1 MSLFDQLVAALAGV
15 LDLGGPVVM
24 LLLGLSVVVLTVIL
38 YKLWQYSR
46 ARVGR
51 HDHLRAALDAWDRGD
66 LALARREARASRS
79 HLAAI
84 ATDALD
90 GPSDGRD
97 AARFEAEAEANVA
110 RLERGFRILDSIAQV
125 APLLG
130 LFGTVLGMI
139 DAFRALQA
147 AGAAVDP
154 SVLAGGIWVA
164 LLTTAAGLAV
174 AMPTSLVLT
183 FFESRT
189 ARERDFAD
197 LMLARLRAP
206 RAGRDG
212 AAAAASLDRPAHA

>member
-1 MSLFDQLVAALAGV
+1 MIDQLVAAFVGV
-15 LDLGGPVVM
+15 LELGGPVVM
-24 LLLGLSVVVLTVIL
+24 LLLGLSIIVLAVVL
-38 YKLWQYSR
+38 YKLWQHSR

-51 HDHLRAALDAWDRGD
+51 HYHLQAALEAWDRGD
-66 LALARREARASRS
+66 GALARREARASRS
-79 HLAAI
+79 HLAVLA
-84 ATDALD
+84 ATALD
-90 GPSDGRD
+90 APGDSTD
-97 AARFEAEAEANVA
+97 AARLEAEAEANVA
-110 RLERGFRILDSIAQV
+110 RLESGFRILDTVAQV

-147 AGAAVDP
+147 AGASVDP

-174 AMPTSLVLT
+174 AMPTSIILT
-183 FFESRT
+183 WFESRT

-206 RAGRDG
+206 QVGRFET
-212 AAAAASLDRPAHA
+212 AAAVNPVERPAHA